1 MIHIAIFSMGSA
13 IDGNHPRIGKLNG
26 GAPFCAKSDQQLI
39 TGFTLIEVK
48 SFDSGCLTEQSA
60 GVVQVH
66 DGEKRRNTEEEIENT
81 LVDFTV
87 PRTNRAKKG
96 FEYQPITSRD
106 GRPASTTQTPYP
118 PRAVTFPKSNQAPSD
133 SD

>member
-1 MIHIAIFSMGSA
+1 MIHIAIFSMGST

-26 GAPFCAKSDQQLI
+26 GAPFCAKSDQQPI

-66 DGEKRRNTEEEIENT
+66 DGEKQRNTEEEIENT

-87 PRTNRAKKG
+87 PRTNRAKKRIRISAHYFSG
-96 FEYQPITSRD
+96 RSTRVNYPDPLSTS
-106 GRPASTTQTPYP
+106 GSHLPQVQSSTLRQ
-118 PRAVTFPKSNQAPSD
+118 
-133 SD
+133 